1 MLSLSVLID
10 EAARSFPD
18 KTAIVCGDTRLTF
31 RELQSR
37 CHQLANGLIAAG
49 LRPGDRV
56 ALSCPN
62 VPWFPLAYFAIIKAG
77 CTVVPLNILL
87 NADEVAYHLEDSA
100 AKAYIAF
107 EGSEDVPIGRTAVDA
122 FRKAQDCKHLWL
134 IESGQ
139 TLVSDAIG
147 SDGIA
152 SHTSLMEASNELP
165 HVDSE
170 ATDTVVILY
179 TSGTTGKPKGAEL
192 THANILLNAIMF
204 GRLSEA
210 VADDRQLITLPL
222 FHTFG
227 QTVQMC
233 GSLLNGNTMVLV
245 PRFDP
250 KAVVDLMIA
259 EKITVFCGVPTMY
272 WALLN
277 GVDITP
283 EQVEK
288 IRGHLRLCGS
298 GGSSLPLE
306 VLKGFEEK
314 FDVPILEG
322 YGLSE
327 TSPVACFNLLS
338 HPRKPGSVGLPIWGV
353 EVKILNDA
361 NEAMPVN
368 EHGEICIRGHN
379 VMKGYLNKPD
389 ATAKALKNGWFHTGD
404 VGYIDEEGYIFIVD
418 RLKDMIIRG
427 GYNVYP
433 REIEEVLLT
442 HPAISLAA
450 VIGVPDTQYGEEV
463 KACVILK
470 DGQTAS
476 TEELVAWSKA
486 HMAGHKYPRQFD
498 IRDTLPMTATGKIL
512 KRKLLAEL
520 ES

>member
-18 KTAIVCGDTRLTF
+18 KTAIVCGEKRITFAELKVSCDT
-31 RELQSR
+31 
-37 CHQLANGLIAAG
+37 LANGLVAAG

-62 VPWFPLAYFAIIKAG
+62 LPWFPIAYFGIIKAG

-107 EGSEDVPIGRTAVDA
+107 EGSQDVPIGRAAVDA
-122 FRKAQDCKHLWL
+122 FRKTTSCTHLWL

-139 TLVSDAIG
+139 SLVSSAIG
-147 SDGIA
+147 QDGIA
-152 SHTSLMEASNELP
+152 SHSSLMTAGTDNP
-165 HVDSE
+165 HIDSE
-170 ATDTVVILY
+170 AIDTVVILY

-210 VADDRQLITLPL
+210 VAEDRQLITLPL

-250 KAVVDLMIA
+250 KVVVELMIA

-277 GVDITP
+277 GVDISP
-283 EQVEK
+283 DQVDK
-288 IRGHLRLCGS
+288 IRSHLRLCGS

-353 EVKILNDA
+353 EVRILDDA
-361 NEAMPVN
+361 NSEVPAN

-379 VMKGYLNKPD
+379 VMKGYLNKPE

-404 VGYIDEEGYIFIVD
+404 IGYIDEEGYIFIVD

-450 VIGVPDTQYGEEV
+450 VIGVPDEQYGEEV
-463 KACVILK
+463 RACIILK
-470 DGQTAS
+470 AGQQAS
-476 TEELVAWSKA
+476 PEELVAWSKA
-486 HMAGHKYPRQFD
+486 HMAGHKYPRQFE
-498 IRDTLPMTATGKIL
+498 IRESLPMTATGKIL
-512 KRKLLAEL
+512 KRELVAEL
-520 ES
+520 KA